1 MKILTFSDS
10 HGSLKA
16 IREVAK
22 RAKKGKVSLIICGG
36 DITIFEEN
44 LREILSRLNKI
55 KIPVFLIHG
64 NHESEK
70 RLRNAV
76 KGLKNVK
83 FLHKKTYRRNKTVF
97 MFYGGGGF
105 ALRDPEFVRWAKG
118 IKKKIKK
125 DNKVVLVLHGPP
137 YGTKLDLLLNE
148 QHCGNKDFAKFIKK
162 QKPSL
167 VIAGHIHECEGADY
181 KVKKT
186 RFVNPGPFGKVIEI

>member
-83 FLHKKTYRRNKTVF
+83 FLHSRARCF
-97 MFYGGGGF
+97 GG
-105 ALRDPEFVRWAKG
+105 ACPEQCRMG
-118 IKKKIKK
+118 S
-125 DNKVVLVLHGPP
+125 G
-137 YGTKLDLLLNE
+137 
-148 QHCGNKDFAKFIKK
+148 
-162 QKPSL
+162 
-167 VIAGHIHECEGADY
+167 
-181 KVKKT
+181 
-186 RFVNPGPFGKVIEI
+186 